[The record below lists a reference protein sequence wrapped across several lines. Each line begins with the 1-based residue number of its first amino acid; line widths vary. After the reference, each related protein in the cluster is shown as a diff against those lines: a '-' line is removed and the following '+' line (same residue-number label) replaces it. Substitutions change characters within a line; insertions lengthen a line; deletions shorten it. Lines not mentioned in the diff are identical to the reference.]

1 MLIEVTICD
10 IKLRGEIIMEK
21 KLIHICEVCGKTEIM
36 TPEEQL
42 SIINGIVMKNDTF
55 ICLGDVGSPEYIK
68 DIKARKKILILG
80 NHDAIRIC

>member
-1 MLIEVTICD
+1 MIS
-10 IKLRGEIIMEK
+10 RGNIMEK